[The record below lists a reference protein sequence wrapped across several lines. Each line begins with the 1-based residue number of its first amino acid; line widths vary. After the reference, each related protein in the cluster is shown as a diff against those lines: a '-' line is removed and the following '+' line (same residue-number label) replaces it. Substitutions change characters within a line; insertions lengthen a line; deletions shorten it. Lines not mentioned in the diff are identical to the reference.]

1 MLVDLT
7 EFVAVFLYCHVCPLP
22 NNATFLSPF
31 LLVVIRLDFLLT
43 VSMTSLFL
51 VKLMR
56 GPACSNYVRQPFKKE
71 LGSSKNKEQRK
82 VALIQRPV

>member
-7 EFVAVFLYCHVCPLP
+7 ECVAVFLYCHVCPLP

-31 LLVVIRLDFLLT
+31 YSFLLDYFLLT

-56 GPACSNYVRQPFKKE
+56 GLGCSNYVPQPFKKE